1 MSEAVKTLKMN
12 IFEGRYK
19 DTVRERNRFDV
30 ITLIMLIPIILI
42 NVLWLVGI
50 FFLVGTVL
58 VEVKNSMDVPGIQ
71 WLIFILAFISPF
83 YLGYIVYKCLLIIS
97 ELVAIIFFIRKRW
110 RAYKI
115 IGLVHFILIFLESI
129 VFCPMLLVLLCMISP
144 ILPSEGVGIS
154 IIMLVWVIIVLAILL
169 WFLYLVVLGVMS
181 IFAMISHH
189 NTKKHY
195 SDSACQRPD
204 SRVTRK

>member
-12 IFEGRYK
+12 IFEGGYK

-71 WLIFILAFISPF
+71 WLIFILVFISPF
-83 YLGYIVYKCLLIIS
+83 FLGYIVYKCLLIIL

-129 VFCPMLLVLLCMISP
+129 VFCSMLLELLCMI
-144 ILPSEGVGIS
+144 IS
-154 IIMLVWVIIVLAILL
+154 W
-169 WFLYLVVLGVMS
+169 
-181 IFAMISHH
+181 
-189 NTKKHY
+189 
-195 SDSACQRPD
+195 C
-204 SRVTRK
+204 